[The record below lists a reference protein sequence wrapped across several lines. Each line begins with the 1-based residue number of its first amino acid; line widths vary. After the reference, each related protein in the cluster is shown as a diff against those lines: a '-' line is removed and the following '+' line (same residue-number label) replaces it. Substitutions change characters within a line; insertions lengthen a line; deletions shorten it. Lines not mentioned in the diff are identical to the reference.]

1 MSKQFPVM
9 VFVHSKPCFVNCIVS
24 DGLPFA
30 QLIIILIELICVAH
44 IIITTSS

>member
-30 QLIIILIELICVAH
+30 QLIIILIAVVLP
-44 IIITTSS
+44 TS